1 MRTLGAM
8 LIVLA
13 CSGSGR
19 AQQAEE
25 AYFGDRQLKPTAEEA
40 QALEALETNRPNGG
54 PSGKPVVNADKSI
67 RFVYGAS
74 LPVVICA
81 PLQVCDIELQPGEE
95 VRSVQVGDSVRWSI
109 EPAVTGVAPHEVQ
122 HVIVKPADVGLRTS
136 LVVTTNRRT
145 YRMKLSSDRTRYMAS
160 VSFAYPEDAQ
170 ARWSELTQPKP
181 RSQRAGRTRRKG
193 GAADG
198 AVRTD
203 VLRALSFN
211 YELEGDNPPWKPV
224 RVYNDGLQTVIEMPF
239 AMRQTEAPTLLVV
252 RAEGGLFTS
261 DDVVQV
267 NFHTDGTRYIV
278 DMVFDVADLIV
289 GVGSS
294 QQKVRIRRLLINDN

>member
-1 MRTLGAM
+1 MRTF
-8 LIVLA
+8 VLA
-13 CSGSGR
+13 LAMAITAEAR
-19 AQQAEE
+19 AQQAEDT
-25 AYFGDRQLKPTAEEA
+25 YFGDRQLEPSPEESEVL
-40 QALEALETNRPNGG
+40 QALETNRPRGA
-54 PSGKPVVNADKSI
+54 PSNKPMITADKSV
-67 RFVYGAS
+67 RFVFGAS

-81 PLQVCDIELQPGEE
+81 PLQVCDIELQRGEQ
-95 VRSVQVGDSVRWSI
+95 VRSVQVGDSVRWSV
-109 EPAVTGVAPHEVQ
+109 EPAVAGVPPLEVQ

-136 LVVTTNRRT
+136 LVVTTDRRT
-145 YRMKLSSDRTRYMAS
+145 YRMKLASDRQQYMAS
-160 VSFAYPEDAQ
+160 VSFAYPQDAQ
-170 ARWSELTQPKP
+170 ARWSELARPQRAHKP
-181 RSQRAGRTRRKG
+181 RSRVSIPEHGNDST
-193 GAADG
+193 

-211 YELEGDNPPWKPV
+211 YEFEGDDPPWKPV

-267 NFHTDGTRYIV
+267 NFHADGTRYVV
-278 DMVFDVADLIV
+278 DMVFDVADLIA

-294 QQKVRIRRLLINDN
+294 QQKVRIRRR